1 MTLTQFANYLAA
13 QGYDRALNFDG
24 GGSTAMGVRNYGS
37 NTVVLANRTTN
48 SAERRVSA
56 IIEAISTAPVSDPA
70 HISVSRNQVGTM
82 LVGSKV
88 SFNSESCTRCLL

>member
-1 MTLTQFANYLAA
+1 MSLTQFANYLAA

-24 GGSTAMGVRNYGS
+24 GGSTAMGVRNHGS

-56 IIEAISTAPVSDPA
+56 IMEAISTAPVSEPA
-70 HISVSRNQVGTM
+70 QLAYRAIKSVRCLSVRQASLTVNY
-82 LVGSKV
+82 
-88 SFNSESCTRCLL
+88 CTRCLL